1 LPTIAFARR
10 VPDAHDFA
18 IDYMFHKLGAV
29 CAAEEYLA
37 VLA

>member
-18 IDYMFHKLGAV
+18 IDYMFPELGTV

-37 VLA
+37 ALA